1 MLSSLYAQK
10 ESYTLKE
17 LVELTDQPEVRLAAV
32 DCCLGVVFIGRKR
45 EAALTR
51 HLNVCCRLG

>member
-17 LVELTDQPEVRLAAV
+17 LVELTDQPEVRL
-32 DCCLGVVFIGRKR
+32 LLWTVVW
-45 EAALTR
+45 EL
-51 HLNVCCRLG
+51 CS